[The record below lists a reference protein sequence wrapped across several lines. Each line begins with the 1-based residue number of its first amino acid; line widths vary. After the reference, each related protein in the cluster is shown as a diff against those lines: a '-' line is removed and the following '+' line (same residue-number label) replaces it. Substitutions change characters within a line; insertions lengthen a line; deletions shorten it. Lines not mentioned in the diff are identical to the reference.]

1 MSPGH
6 TNILQHLRVDFQGL
20 SQLAH
25 GHLLRQ
31 HNLHHFQAGQ
41 DTITSASV
49 LAEDDMPTLF
59 TADTAA
65 VPGHI
70 LVDILV
76 THGSLGVVDALLV
89 KGLVQ
94 AKATS
99 QHISVKPSI
108 SSSLFIRP
116 KL

>member
-1 MSPGH
+1 MLFRS
-6 TNILQHLRVDFQGL
+6 L
-20 SQLAH
+20 
-25 GHLLRQ
+25 
-31 HNLHHFQAGQ
+31 QAGQ
-41 DTITSASV
+41 YAITGAGI
-49 LAEDDMPTLF
+49 LGEDDVAALL
-59 TADTAA
+59 TADAAA
-65 VPGHI
+65 VLGHI

-76 THGSLGVVDALLV
+76 AHGSLGVADALLV